1 MGFLIVLVALVCLL
15 LGAPLFAALAV
26 LTLGCVHF
34 LGDGFL
40 TDIAADMF
48 NAVNKDVLLAIPF
61 FVVAGQVMT
70 EGSIAR
76 RIIAVAR
83 AWLGWMPA
91 GLAVT
96 AVGACVFFA
105 AISGSSPVTLI
116 AIGSV
121 LFPALVKEGYSEK
134 FSLGLLTSAGSLGIL
149 IPPSIPMILYAV
161 AVSTPEM
168 PVSVGDL
175 FLAGVVPGLM
185 IALVLGIF
193 SIFTQGHRAR
203 FPFRAAEAFATLR
216 EGIWSLLLPVIIL
229 GGIYSG
235 ICTATEASAIAVV
248 YALAVE
254 LFAHRDLKLR
264 AIPGLLVEGG
274 LGMGVLFLV
283 IVLAMALNQFLA
295 LEQIPQGLAEKMQSL
310 VSSPLAFALM
320 VNVFLL
326 AVGCVMDIMSA
337 ILILAPILAPM
348 AAAYGFNPIHFAI
361 IFIVNLEIGYFTPPI
376 GLNLFVASST
386 FKKPLE
392 TVVVSCLPFIALF
405 LVCLGLITAFPG
417 ISLGLV
423 RLFD

>member
-1 MGFLIVLVALVCLL
+1 MAILIVLAALACLV
-15 LGAPLFAALAV
+15 LGTPLFAALALV
-26 LTLGCVHF
+26 TLGCVHF

-40 TDIAADMF
+40 ADIVADMF

-61 FVVAGQVMT
+61 FVVAGQMMT

-96 AVGACVFFA
+96 AVAACVFFA

-121 LFPALVKEGYSEK
+121 LFPALVKEGYDEK
-134 FSLGLLTSAGSLGIL
+134 FSLGLLSSAGSLGIL

-161 AVSTPEM
+161 AVSSPDM

-175 FLAGVVPGLM
+175 FLAGVMPGLL
-185 IALVLGIF
+185 IAAVLGGYAVA
-193 SIFTQGHRAR
+193 TQGRKAR
-203 FPFRAAEAFATLR
+203 VPFRLGEALAALR
-216 EGIWSLLLPVIIL
+216 QGIWSLMLPVLIL

-235 ICTATEASAIAVV
+235 VCTATEAAAISVV
-248 YALAVE
+248 YALFVE
-254 LFAHRDLKLR
+254 LVIHRELKWR
-264 AIPGLLVEGG
+264 SVPGVLVEGG
-274 LGMGVLFLV
+274 LGMGTLFLV

-295 LEQIPQGLAEKMQSL
+295 LEQIPQGLAARMQDL
-310 VSSPLAFALM
+310 VSSPVAFAIL
-320 VNVFLL
+320 VNLFLL
-326 AVGCVMDIMSA
+326 GVGCIMDIMSA

-348 AAAYGFNPIHFAI
+348 AAVYGFNPVHFGI
-361 IFIVNLEIGYFTPPI
+361 IFIVNLEIGYLTPPI
-376 GLNLFVASST
+376 GLNLFVASSV

-392 TVVVSCLPFIALF
+392 QVIGACLPFIAIMIG
-405 LVCLGLITAFPG
+405 CLALITWFPS
-417 ISLGLV
+417 ISLWLV
-423 RLFD
+423 RFLG